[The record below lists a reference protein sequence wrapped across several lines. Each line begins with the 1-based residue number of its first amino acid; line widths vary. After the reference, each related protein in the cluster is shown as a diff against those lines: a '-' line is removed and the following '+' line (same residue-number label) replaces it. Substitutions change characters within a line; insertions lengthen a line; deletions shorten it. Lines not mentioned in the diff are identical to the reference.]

1 MEATGFLDHEA
12 QTTKQP
18 YEVMCGRIVNQL
30 HPGYL
35 RETFDEVAGAD
46 ILTEPGL
53 LPRFNLAP
61 TAFLPGIR
69 MTEDGAQEW
78 AIFRW
83 GLIPRWA
90 KPDRIPDR
98 TFNARSETAAEKPT
112 FREAW
117 KKRRC
122 FVPVSGYYEWTGPK
136 GAKQPFYFHLDND
149 EPLLL
154 AGLWETW
161 RSGDDI
167 VDSCTVITRESIG
180 KLAEYHH
187 RMPVFLERSDTVSW
201 MNGPPEHA
209 QEIVLKTPTRGLDI
223 FPVSREVN
231 NSRNDYASLIS
242 RIAAE

>member
-1 MEATGFLDHEA
+1 MGFQDVEVH
-12 QTTKQP
+12 TTKLP
-18 YEVMCGRIVNQL
+18 DEVMCGRIVN
-30 HPGYL
+30 HMPPGYL

-61 TAFLPGIR
+61 TGFLPGIR
-69 MTEDGAQEW
+69 MTEKGLQEW

-90 KPDRIPDR
+90 QPERIPDR
-98 TFNARSETAAEKPT
+98 TFNARGETVAEKPT

-122 FVPVSGYYEWTGPK
+122 VVPVSGYYEWTGPK
-136 GAKQPFYFHLDND
+136 GAKQPFYFHLNND

-161 RSGDDI
+161 RSGDDM
-167 VDSCTVITRESIG
+167 VDSCTVITRASIG
-180 KLAEYHH
+180 KPAEYHH
-187 RMPVFLERSDTVSW
+187 RMPVFLEQSDIEAWISGLPDVA
-201 MNGPPEHA
+201 H
-209 QEIVLKTPTRGLDI
+209 EITRKTSTEWIDI
-223 FPVSREVN
+223 YPVSREVN
-231 NSRNDYASLIS
+231 NSRNDYASLITP
-242 RIAAE
+242 IASN